1 MSTTIFFK
9 KYAKTHFVRA
19 LLSLSCVLVV
29 STVGCSSV
37 DTPVANSRF
46 PSSQSATTRMDSVA
60 ESSRLSAAYVA
71 AAEDPVRTVEDRRSD
86 ASRKPVEF
94 LKFAGLAPSMKVLDI
109 AASGGNTSQLMALVV
124 GEGGMVYAQGPQIR
138 PVLQKRLND
147 RPQQNL
153 RPIAS
158 PFDAPV
164 SPDMPKLDL
173 ITINLNYHDIANL
186 PIDRIKMN
194 RALYDALR
202 AGGHV
207 VVIDHAATP
216 GSGAM
221 DTSTL
226 HRIDENLVQAEFER
240 VGFLL
245 EESSTYLRNPAD
257 NHKAKSSSMEGS
269 TDKFALRFVRPGL

>member
-1 MSTTIFFK
+1 MSTIIFSK
-9 KYAKTHFVRA
+9 KYAKRHSAWAV
-19 LLSLSCVLVV
+19 LSLYCVLVV

-37 DTPVANSRF
+37 EMPVANSRS
-46 PSSQSATTRMDSVA
+46 PSSQFATTRTDSAA
-60 ESSRLSAAYVA
+60 ESSRLSAAYLA
-71 AAEDPVRTVEDRRSD
+71 ATENPVRTVEDRRSD

-94 LKFAGLAPSMKVLDI
+94 LKFAGVTPSMKILDI

-138 PVLQKRLND
+138 PALQRRLND

-153 RPIAS
+153 RPLAS
-158 PFDAPV
+158 PFDTPV

-186 PIDRIKMN
+186 PVDRIKMN
-194 RALYDALR
+194 RALYDALK

-207 VVIDHAATP
+207 VVIDHTAAP
-216 GSGAM
+216 GSGAK

-226 HRIDENLVQAEFER
+226 HRIDEKLVQAEFER

-245 EESSTYLRNPAD
+245 EESGTYLRNPAD
-257 NHKAKSSSMEGS
+257 THEAKSSSMEGS